1 MNQEKIGRFIA
12 ENRKAKK
19 LTQEELAEKLGIT
32 NKSVSKWE
40 NGNCLPNISQFK
52 PLCEILDISINEL
65 FLGEKLNDVAQKEA
79 NEYLI
84 NLLASRLYDRDC
96 GITYDEFLN
105 ALTRISE
112 TIVLLSKFN
121 TKEEAVEYLMNETNL
136 SYEECSKTYDYYVC
150 PQIALVSS
158 KKPPCYNEYKVRQL
172 NSL

>member
-1 MNQEKIGRFIA
+1 MKGSDTMNQEKIGRFIA

-32 NKSVSKWE
+32 NKSISKWE
-40 NGNCLPNISQFK
+40 NGNCLPDSSLFK
-52 PLCEILDISINEL
+52 PLCKILGISINEL
-65 FLGEKLNDVAQKEA
+65 FAGEKLNDEEKKEA

-84 NLLASRLYDRDC
+84 NLLASRLYDSDC

-121 TKEEAVEYLMNETNL
+121 TKEEAVEYLMNKTNL
-136 SYEECSKTYDYYVC
+136 PYEECSKAYDSY
-150 PQIALVSS
+150 IS
-158 KKPPCYNEYKVRQL
+158 L
-172 NSL
+172 NQKR